1 MNIAQFCKEFNDRTK
16 HIVTG
21 VPIPT
26 IIHYKVIINAIINA
40 TMSSEPE
47 NSSNSKLPRMILA
60 PLWVGGGGL
69 LSYIKVTGILVGKLK

>member
-40 TMSSEPE
+40 RMSSEPE
-47 NSSNSKLPRMILA
+47 NSSNRKLPRMILA

-69 LSYIKVTGILVGKLK
+69 LLYIKVTGILVGKLK

>member
-69 LSYIKVTGILVGKLK
+69 LPYIKVTGILVGKLK